1 MNTSGSVAGGSRWSF
16 QFLPVLCFA
25 LSNAARSHEAKSP
38 CEARAGP
45 CHVAFRRS
53 QCDAEQVRA
62 NTIPGRSVFLY
73 FPPPTLNGIVRLGT
87 ARGNRAHHLLADTE
101 PGENPSQQIIRGELA
116 GDLAQGVLRG
126 AQLLGDQ
133 LPGTVLG
140 ELARGCF
147 GVLEI
152 GRAHV

>member
-1 MNTSGSVAGGSRWSF
+1 MIRR
-16 QFLPVLCFA
+16 PP
-25 LSNAARSHEAKSP
+25 RSTLFP
-38 CEARAGP
+38 YTTL
-45 CHVAFRRS
+45 FRS
-53 QCDAEQVRA
+53 
-62 NTIPGRSVFLY
+62 LY

-87 ARGNRAHHLLADTE
+87 ARCNRAHHLLADTE

-147 GVLEI
+147 GVLARSEE
-152 GRAHV
+152 RRV